1 MLKECVFNKT
11 CSSATTDICTS
22 SCIRYIQ
29 FNRLLELSN
38 LPESYYKPIKL
49 NDTYITD
56 NDKEMFDKLNS
67 IDMLE
72 FVKEGKNLFI
82 CSNGCGNG
90 KTTWAIKLMQR
101 YFYKSWQNSYDIT
114 RGIFVKVTKLLN
126 DMRNFEDIPE
136 YTTRVKDADL
146 VIFDDLGSDRLTDF
160 GHEQLIQIIDYRLD
174 HNLSNIYTSNITKSE
189 DLITKIGARLT
200 SRTFNSSKV
209 ITFDSRDYRSIQ
221 KGIL

>member
-72 FVKEGKNLFI
+72 FVKKGKNLFI

-221 KGIL
+221 KGIS